1 MFISGNPINQFYPLL
16 LNRLDNKKELKFMN
30 YKYLFG
36 PVPSR
41 RLGISLGIDLVP
53 FKTCSL
59 DCIYCEVGKTTIL
72 TDERKEYIP
81 TDELISELD
90 DFLGENPLLDFV
102 TFSGAGEPT
111 LNSGIGKIISHLK
124 KNYPKYKIA
133 LITNGTLFNDKK
145 VRNEILQSDL
155 ILPSLDAASQ
165 EVFEKI
171 NRPVKTIFIDEVI
184 EGLSKLRS
192 EFENKIWLEIF
203 IIKNLNDTKDELQ
216 KLKNALEKV
225 KPDLVQL
232 NSLDRPGTEEWVE
245 SVPKKRMEEIAEFF
259 HPFTVEIIAKYKK
272 KNFESKQEAEL
283 EEKIIGTLQRRPCTI
298 DDLSNSLGISS
309 KEILRTVNELVKKNI
324 LIPQE
329 KTRGVFYKV
338 KT

>member
-1 MFISGNPINQFYPLL
+1 
-16 LNRLDNKKELKFMN
+16 MN

-41 RLGISLGIDLVP
+41 RLGISLGVDLVP

-72 TDERKEYIP
+72 TDERKEYISS
-81 TDELISELD
+81 EEIIQELD
-90 DFLGENPLLDFV
+90 AFLSEKPNLDFI

-124 KNYPKYKIA
+124 INYPQYKIA
-133 LITNGTLFNDKK
+133 LITNGTLFNQEE
-145 VRNEILQSDL
+145 VRREILQSDL

-165 EVFEKI
+165 RVFEKI
-171 NRPVKTIFIDEVI
+171 NRPLKTILIDDVI
-184 EGLSKLRS
+184 NGLIKLRE
-192 EFENKIWLEIF
+192 EFKNEIWLEIF
-203 IIKNLNDTKDELQ
+203 IIKNLNDTEEELRN
-216 KLKNALEKV
+216 LKTALEKI
-225 KPDLVQL
+225 KPNLVQL

-245 SVPKKRMEEIAEFF
+245 SVPEERMKEIAEFF
-259 HPFTVEIIAKYKK
+259 KPMNAEIIAKYKR
-272 KNFESKQEAEL
+272 KNIAQKEDQDLSQ
-283 EEKIIGTLQRRPCTI
+283 KIIGTLQRRPCTI

-324 LIPQE
+324 LLPQK

-338 KT
+338 RT